1 MATVANLL
9 DEFLDPLA
17 ESLTPAAAERI
28 LALKPSPHVLER
40 VRELGKKSNEGT
52 LTESEKEDYRALAD
66 AGTLL
71 ALLKSKAHQALAE
84 RHD

>member
-1 MATVANLL
+1 MATVSNYL
-9 DEFLDPLA
+9 DELLDPLA

-28 LALKPSPHVLER
+28 IDLKPSARVLDR
-40 VRELGKKSNEGT
+40 VRELGEKSNEGT
-52 LTESEKEDYRALAD
+52 LTDSEREEYRALAD

-71 ALLKSKAHQALAE
+71 AILRSKAHQALTE